1 MGRGGA
7 ALDLPCLLKGEK
19 MTKLEDH
26 LEGIVDVFH
35 RYSARVG
42 HPDTLSKGEMK
53 QLIVKELPNT
63 LKNTKDQAT
72 VDKLF
77 QDLDA
82 DKDGQVNFNEFI
94 SLVSVVL
101 DTSHR
106 NTHKE

>member
-1 MGRGGA
+1 
-7 ALDLPCLLKGEK
+7 

-26 LEGIVDVFH
+26 LEGIVNVFH
-35 RYSARVG
+35 RYSVRVG
-42 HPDTLSKGEMK
+42 DHDTLSKGEMK
-53 QLIVKELPNT
+53 QLITKELPNT

>member
-1 MGRGGA
+1 
-7 ALDLPCLLKGEK
+7 

-35 RYSARVG
+35 RYSVRVG

-53 QLIVKELPNT
+53 QLIIKELPNT